1 MLENDS
7 KLSVTKRKSFFNSPM
22 TSMSSFSHPSIGSM
36 PASPNIGI
44 VPGSGNGGSG
54 NCLQQRDLTPPSPY
68 QCHMTRG
75 PIGPVGGVVPPH
87 PSHSHSTYDSL
98 GLGYGTRHSPCSP
111 SQTGYQMNGSYCP
124 SNGSATGLLNLNYFD
139 NGKRF
144 IITFFIRSYIAR
156 SFRSCGC
163 SWSTTR
169 YVNSVLGKATVTMV
183 LISNFYFRLDS
194 NFSQKKEVLLK

>member
-1 MLENDS
+1 
-7 KLSVTKRKSFFNSPM
+7 M

-36 PASPNIGI
+36 PSSPNIGI

-111 SQTGYQMNGSYCP
+111 SQTGYQMNGSAYGP
-124 SNGSATGLLNLNYFD
+124 SNGNTTGKMFGIFEKCKD
-139 NGKRF
+139 SPEF
-144 IITFFIRSYIAR
+144 AVFCQDSYRPA
-156 SFRSCGC
+156 FLC
-163 SWSTTR
+163 
-169 YVNSVLGKATVTMV
+169 
-183 LISNFYFRLDS
+183 
-194 NFSQKKEVLLK
+194 Q